1 MLPAWLTSATASRRT
16 AVAEMSTAE
25 WEGTVVKKYRALLD
39 GTNLYR
45 RLRIRLD
52 SEQTVTVRVDRA
64 TWKAL
69 SVGDTV
75 RNTAEGGLRRA

>member
-1 MLPAWLTSATASRRT
+1 
-16 AVAEMSTAE
+16 MSTGE

-39 GTNLYR
+39 GANLYR

-52 SEQTVTVRVDRA
+52 DGQTVTVRVDRA

-69 SVGDTV
+69 AVGDAV
-75 RNTAEGGLRRA
+75 SNTTQRGLQRLN